1 MRLFASSIA
10 ARTVHVPALVLHWPL
25 PGVVSCRS
33 ASESTLTV
41 TAAAGDTDSASA
53 PRTAT
58 RSRMARHYGCPI
70 SGRKRRVRF
79 ATCRFLRAEDLGLL
93 GLELLV
99 GEQPLSLEPAE
110 LLD

>member
-1 MRLFASSIA
+1 MRLLDSSIA
-10 ARTVHVPALVLHWPL
+10 ARTVHVPALVRHWPL

-33 ASESTLTV
+33 ASESTLSV
-41 TAAAGDTDSASA
+41 TAAAGDADSASA

-58 RSRMARHYGCPI
+58 RNRMARHYGCPI

-79 ATCRFLRAEDLGLL
+79 ETCCLLRPEDLGLL
-93 GLELLV
+93 GLELLF
-99 GEQPLSLEPAE
+99 GEQPLGLEPAE